1 MRPRETAL
9 FDHLFQDAAAA
20 EKGPLAGAELYE
32 RRGWQVEVT
41 EGEDGISVTDASETG
56 FALRLFR
63 GGRSGFAAAGPEG
76 ARHLVS
82 QAAGLVPR
90 GRSRRGFRAASPL
103 PGEAHERTPLT
114 DPPFPDEGRILET
127 IVGFRRD
134 IGVAGKGAVSLREV
148 SVHAG
153 ERRERIATTGGR
165 EASWES
171 TAASIVATVAAR
183 SAAGRFSARVVAVAA
198 RLEELSL
205 ARLARHAADR
215 VLLPLTGEPAARG
228 KADVL
233 LDPHVAAHLVGR
245 LAPLFFGDSQELLL
259 AARTR
264 GGRDP
269 LTSPVLTIV
278 DSAFAP
284 GGPVRGTRDGEGTPM
299 QRTAVVDRG
308 RVASRLTDVATAL
321 RTGWPATGN
330 AIRTTWHSPPEI
342 GPTNFFVDPSGG
354 LSPVDLLS
362 SVRRGVYAAVLLE
375 RPEVDL
381 AADQFRLMAAGYAI
395 EQGRAAAKLSEI
407 PIAGRLS
414 EFLRSVSGTGDDLK
428 FVTGGRGGAG
438 SPTLLVPRWNLG

>member
-1 MRPRETAL
+1 MRAREDAL
-9 FDHLFQDAAAA
+9 FDQVFQDAAAA

-41 EGEDGISVTDASETG
+41 EGDDGITITDASETG

-63 GGRSGFAAAGPEG
+63 GGRTGFSAAGPDG

-82 QAAGLVPR
+82 QAAALVPR

-103 PGEAHERTPLT
+103 HGEARERTPLV
-114 DPPFPDEGRILET
+114 DPPFPDEERILET
-127 IVGFRRD
+127 IVAFRRD
-134 IGVAGKGAVSLREV
+134 VGVAGKGAVALREV
-148 SVHAG
+148 SVQAG

-171 TAASIVATVAAR
+171 AAASIVATVAGR

-198 RLEELSL
+198 RLEELPL

-215 VLLPLTGEPAARG
+215 VLLPLTGQPAPGG
-228 KADVL
+228 KADLL

-245 LAPLFFGDSQELLL
+245 LAPLFLGDSEEGLLL
-259 AARTR
+259 ARTR

-278 DSAFAP
+278 DSASAP
-284 GGPVRGTRDGEGTPM
+284 GGPVRAARDGEGTPT
-299 QRTAVVDRG
+299 QRTILVERG
-308 RVASRLTDVATAL
+308 RVVGRLTDVATAL
-321 RTGWPATGN
+321 RTDGLATGN
-330 AIRTTWHSPPEI
+330 AIRTTWHTPPEL
-342 GPTNFFVDPSGG
+342 GPTNFFIDPSGG

-381 AADQFRLMAAGYAI
+381 AADQFRLVTAGYAI

-414 EFLRSVSGTGDDLK
+414 ELLRTVSGTGDDLK
-428 FVTGGRGGAG
+428 FVTGSRGGAG
-438 SPTLLVPRWNLG
+438 SPTLLVPRWKLG